1 MYHKKQRIAA
11 LVSVILLVLLY
22 LATLVC
28 AIFNF
33 DGTGRLFQ
41 ACLFATVAVPILI
54 WIYIYLFGKLHDRH
68 TIASFESKEDYEA
81 KKAMEKQLAKN
92 NDSLKN
98 N

>member
-11 LVSVILLVLLY
+11 LIGVILLVLLY

-54 WIYIYLFGKLHDRH
+54 WIYIYLFGKLRDRH
-68 TIASFESKEDYEA
+68 TIASFESKEDYES
-81 KKAMEKQLAKN
+81 KKSIEKQLPESNAGQE
-92 NDSLKN
+92 ND
-98 N
+98 